1 MAKLD
6 KTQIEHIKALLDE
19 KGELPSE
26 WHWTLFPPEKQ
37 EYELVYA
44 GKRPEGEIIRDTM
57 AVPLQLVRTF
67 NSDNSGGWHNRLIF
81 GDNLQTMK
89 RLLEDPEVAGKVKLV
104 YIDPPFSTKKD
115 FKGSKDQKAYQDKIA
130 GAEFIEF
137 LRRRLIF
144 LRELL
149 AEDGCIYVH
158 LDTKKSHY
166 MKAILDEVFDESNFR
181 NEIVWKRQSAHNDSK
196 QCGAIHDTI
205 FLYTR
210 SPQWTWNE
218 VLTEPSPDYVEQ
230 FFDQVESG
238 TNRRYARGDLSAGG
252 LSGGGYE
259 YEFKGI
265 KHIWRCP
272 LSTMERYESEGR
284 LHWPKKGVP
293 RLKRYLDEFKG
304 VPLQDI
310 WTDIKVIHNR
320 SSERVGY
327 PTQKPESLLERIV
340 RVSSNPGDII
350 LDAFAGSGTTV
361 AVAEKL
367 ERKWIGIDCGKFA
380 IYTIQKRLLN
390 LRDKIGNKKGRPLV
404 AKGFALYN
412 SGHYDFASLKQLPW
426 EDWRFFALQL
436 FECKDKSHK
445 IGGLKLDGEKK
456 GAPVLVYNWKE
467 SPEVRISEE
476 TIDDIHSAVGNKI
489 GRKFYI
495 IAPMLQFDF
504 QQDYIDRDNVR
515 YYALRIPYSVIHE
528 LHNRD
533 FQAVL
538 QARDENDVND
548 IQESYGFSFMNP
560 PKVSFETKTNKKGKG
575 PAIIKTKTFVSKAKI
590 KGFEQRGGLETLAML
605 LVDVDYDGKVFDLDY
620 AFFGEQLE
628 ADKWMAKFDS
638 HKIGNQVMAV
648 WVDHH
653 GNEFKAVIPRESFGL
668 PPLSEYNTSEKG
680 SDECE
685 AN

>member
-1 MAKLD
+1 MAVLTKE
-6 KTQIEHIKALLDE
+6 QIEHIKRLLDE
-19 KGELPSE
+19 NGELPPE
-26 WHWTLFPPEKQ
+26 WRWTLFPPERQ

-44 GKRPEGEIIRDTM
+44 SKRPEGEIIRDTM
-57 AVPLQLVRTF
+57 AVPLQLIRTF
-67 NSDNSGGWHNRLIF
+67 NNATSGWKNRLIF
-81 GDNLQTMK
+81 GDNLQAMK
-89 RLLEDPEVAGKVKLV
+89 RLQDDPEVCGKVKLI

-115 FKGSKDQKAYQDKIA
+115 FRGSKDQKAYQDKVA

-149 AEDGCIYVH
+149 SDDGLIYVH

-166 MKAILDEVFDESNFR
+166 IKAILDEVFNESNFR

-205 FLYTR
+205 FFYTK
-210 SPQWTWNE
+210 SSQWVWNE

-230 FFDQVESG
+230 FFDQIEPE

-265 KHIWRCP
+265 KHVWRCP
-272 LSTMERYESEGR
+272 KNTMELHDAEGR
-284 LHWPKKGVP
+284 LHWPKKGIP

-310 WTDIKVIHNR
+310 WNDIRVIHNR
-320 SSERVGY
+320 SSERLGY
-327 PTQKPESLLERIV
+327 PTQKPETLLERIILS
-340 RVSSNPGDII
+340 SSNHGDLI
-350 LDAFAGSGTTV
+350 LDAFAGSGTTL

-367 ERKWIGIDCGKFA
+367 GRKWIGIDCGKFA
-380 IYTIQKRLLN
+380 IYTIQKRMLN
-390 LRDKIGNKKGRPLV
+390 LRTEIGNKKGNPLF
-404 AKGFALYN
+404 AKPFALYN
-412 SGHYDFASLKQLPW
+412 SGHYDFASLKELPW

-436 FECKDKSHK
+436 FECKEKPHT

-456 GAPVLVYNWKE
+456 SAPVLVYNWKE
-467 SPEVRISEE
+467 HPDEKISEE
-476 TIDDIHSAVGNKI
+476 TIDDIHRVVVNKI

-504 QQDYIDRDNVR
+504 QQDYIDRDKVR

-560 PKVSFETKTNKKGKG
+560 PEVTFETKTEKKGKG
-575 PAIIKTKTFVSKAKI
+575 YALIKTKTFASKAKI
-590 KGFEQRGGLETLAML
+590 KGSERRGGMETLAML
-605 LVDVDYDGKVFDLDY
+605 LIDVNYDGKVFDLDY

-628 ADKWMAKFDS
+628 SSKWVARFDS
-638 HKIGNQVMAV
+638 YAIREKVMAI
-648 WVDHH
+648 WVDHY
-653 GNEFKAVIPRESFGL
+653 GNEFKAVILREDFGL
-668 PPLSEYNTSEKG
+668 PVLKKEAEMEKE
-680 SDECE
+680 SI
-685 AN
+685 